1 MAFGR
6 KIKKLEIS
14 KKVNMKK
21 LLILFLLGFSA
32 PVFSQLIQSD
42 EEVIFSFKLK
52 SGKYAVLLKGNNES
66 YLVYRFGT
74 NKKVELEYP
83 AELNTASWQ
92 KFTYSYYY
100 RGGGKE
106 NAGLDLNYVTFE
118 TNGFTYKLYDEY
130 SAEDDS
136 RNTGVL
142 VTDTEGK
149 ERDITGTKGSA
160 KGSLVQ
166 LRYNEKIRTGQ

>member
-1 MAFGR
+1 
-6 KIKKLEIS
+6 
-14 KKVNMKK
+14 MKK
-21 LLILFLLGFSA
+21 LIILLLFIFSA
-32 PVFSQLIQSD
+32 PVFSQLIQSG
-42 EEVIFSFKLK
+42 EELIFSFKLK
-52 SGKYAVLLKGNNES
+52 SGKSAVLLKGENES

-74 NKKVELEYP
+74 NKKIELEYP
-83 AELNTASWQ
+83 AELNVASWQ
-92 KFTYSYYY
+92 NFTYSYYF

-118 TNGFTYKLYDEY
+118 NNGFTYKLYDEY
-130 SAEDDS
+130 SAEDES

-160 KGSLVQ
+160 KGSLID
-166 LRYNEKIRTGQ
+166 LRYNEKIKNGQ

>member
-6 KIKKLEIS
+6 KTEKLEIS

-21 LLILFLLGFSA
+21 LLILLLICFSA
-32 PVFSQLIQSD
+32 PAFSQLTQNG
-42 EEVIFSFKLK
+42 EEIIFSFKLK
-52 SGKYAVLLKGNNES
+52 SGKTAVLLKGENES
-66 YLVYRFGT
+66 YIVYRFGT
-74 NKKVELEYP
+74 NKNIELEYP
-83 AELNTASWQ
+83 IVLSAESWQ

-118 TNGFTYKLYDEY
+118 NNGFTYKLYDEY

-149 ERDITGTKGSA
+149 ELDITGTKGSA